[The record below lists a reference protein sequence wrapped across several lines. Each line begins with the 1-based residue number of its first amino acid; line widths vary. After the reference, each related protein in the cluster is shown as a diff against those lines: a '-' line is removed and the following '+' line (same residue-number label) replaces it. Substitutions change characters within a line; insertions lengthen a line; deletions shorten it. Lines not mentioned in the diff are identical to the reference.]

1 MLKIMEYHMH
11 LILMDVNNW
20 QTLMAPLNTYQEY
33 EQKTYSEQEQDIYS
47 ARWDKNDIYKYTL
60 CYRNIKLIKYI
71 FN

>member
-1 MLKIMEYHMH
+1 MLKIMEYHMY

-47 ARWDKNDIYKYTL
+47 ARWDKNYIYKYTL
-60 CYRNIKLIKYI
+60 CYCNIKVTYYT
-71 FN
+71 